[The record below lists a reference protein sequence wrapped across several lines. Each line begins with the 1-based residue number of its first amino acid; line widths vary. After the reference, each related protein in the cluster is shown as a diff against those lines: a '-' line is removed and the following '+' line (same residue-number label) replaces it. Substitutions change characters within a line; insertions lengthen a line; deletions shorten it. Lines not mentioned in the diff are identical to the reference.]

1 MGNTSRT
8 QRLRVGPHLGGHP
21 KPATEGHLVLLRA
34 TAHEPGS
41 LGSGVRGQPF
51 TSKQTRHVAPA
62 PSPGATGELS
72 GRTERERVWR
82 RQWKPDG
89 DCWESPGLGWP
100 SRLEA
105 DEGRSGRG
113 CMCKG
118 SGRHPRRLKR
128 RHERKETRG
137 NGRDP
142 MRSAECSAAVR
153 VGIRRDPPKSH
164 PMLHGKSEETMVAM
178 KARTTEPAGA
188 TGLYSS
194 CAFDGG
200 GAA

>member
-1 MGNTSRT
+1 MHPVARD
-8 QRLRVGPHLGGHP
+8 QACLG
-21 KPATEGHLVLLRA
+21 R
-34 TAHEPGS
+34 PG
-41 LGSGVRGQPF
+41 
-51 TSKQTRHVAPA
+51 TSKQIRHVAPA

-82 RQWKPDG
+82 RQWTPDRY
-89 DCWESPGLGWP
+89 CWESPGMGWP
-100 SRLEA
+100 SHLEA

-113 CMCKG
+113 CMCAG

-128 RHERKETRG
+128 RHERKEARG
-137 NGRDP
+137 NGRGP
-142 MRSAECSAAVR
+142 TRSAECSAVVR
-153 VGIRRDPPKSH
+153 VGIRRDPLKSH
-164 PMLHGKSEETMVAM
+164 SMLRGKSEETMVAM

-194 CAFDGG
+194 RAFDEG

>member
-1 MGNTSRT
+1 MASIAGRVP
-8 QRLRVGPHLGGHP
+8 RLTWRWN
-21 KPATEGHLVLLRA
+21 VLLRA

-41 LGSGVRGQPF
+41 LGSDARGRPLP
-51 TSKQTRHVAPA
+51 SKQTRHVAPA

-89 DCWESPGLGWP
+89 HCWESPGLGWP

-113 CMCKG
+113 CMCEG

-153 VGIRRDPPKSH
+153 VGIRREPPKSH
-164 PMLHGKSEETMVAM
+164 PTLHGKSEETKVAK
-178 KARTTEPAGA
+178 KAWTTEPAGA
-188 TGLYSS
+188 TGLYLS